1 MRMILFIAVMS
12 VQNVVGDFNRF
23 QLQKVFRFM
32 KKIITNIQNI
42 CILIDRAE
50 HNINRIDLLDVIF
63 DKNENIR
70 FPRRETIWLFNDN
83 SRGKA
88 VLFGSVQGI
97 AGWLLLIFFVCS
109 HKQLSSIHMTV
120 KSIYVWKMWLSK

>member
-42 CILIDRAE
+42 RILIDREE

-63 DKNENIR
+63 DKNKNIR
-70 FPRRETIWLFNDN
+70 FPRRETIWLFNDTH
-83 SRGKA
+83 GEK
-88 VLFGSVQGI
+88 LFYSAQY
-97 AGWLLLIFFVCS
+97 
-109 HKQLSSIHMTV
+109 KE
-120 KSIYVWKMWLSK
+120 

>member
-42 CILIDRAE
+42 RILIDREE

-63 DKNENIR
+63 DKNKNIR
-70 FPRRETIWLFNDN
+70 FPRRETI
-83 SRGKA
+83 
-88 VLFGSVQGI
+88 
-97 AGWLLLIFFVCS
+97 
-109 HKQLSSIHMTV
+109 
-120 KSIYVWKMWLSK
+120 

>member
-23 QLQKVFRFM
+23 KLQKVFRFM

-42 CILIDRAE
+42 CILIDREE

-63 DKNENIR
+63 DKNKNIR
-70 FPRRETIWLFNDN
+70 FPRRETIWLFNDTH
-83 SRGKA
+83 GEK
-88 VLFGSVQGI
+88 LFYSAQY
-97 AGWLLLIFFVCS
+97 
-109 HKQLSSIHMTV
+109 KE
-120 KSIYVWKMWLSK
+120 

>member
-1 MRMILFIAVMS
+1 MQMRMILFIAVMS

-42 CILIDRAE
+42 RILIDREE

-63 DKNENIR
+63 DKNKNIR
-70 FPRRETIWLFNDN
+70 FPRRETI
-83 SRGKA
+83 
-88 VLFGSVQGI
+88 
-97 AGWLLLIFFVCS
+97 
-109 HKQLSSIHMTV
+109 
-120 KSIYVWKMWLSK
+120 